1 MAMTS
6 VVYFLKGQLTVING
20 LVALL
25 LLAFILYRYKKIRWA
40 KFLIAV
46 SVLLFLLCSTSYLPE
61 YFANKLEKKYPPFS
75 IEHAAFDTSKVL
87 IHVLGSGYTLDE
99 RLPATAQLGLP
110 ALGRLAEG
118 IRIHRGIKNSEIICS
133 GNSMF
138 AEETQAQVTKK
149 AAIILGV
156 AADELETL
164 NTPGT
169 TQEEAEALS
178 TSFDTSSKL
187 IVVTD
192 AIHMPRAMKVFTA
205 AGFKPIAAPTN
216 YKVHEG
222 PKRFEIKWW
231 PAVSNISLMNY
242 VIHEWLGNVK
252 ASML

>member
-1 MAMTS
+1 MTS
-6 VVYFLKGQLTVING
+6 FIYFLKGQLTVANG

-25 LLAFILYRYKKIRWA
+25 VLSFILYRYKKIKWA
-40 KFLIAV
+40 KILVWV

-61 YFANKLEKKYPPFS
+61 YLASKLERKYAPFK
-75 IEHAAFDTSKVL
+75 IEDNRFDTGKVL
-87 IHVLGSGYTLDE
+87 IHVLGSGYSLDE
-99 RLPATAQLGLP
+99 RLPATAQLGLT

-138 AEETQAQVTKK
+138 ATETQARVTKK
-149 AAIILGV
+149 AAVILGV

-169 TQEEAEALS
+169 TDEEAAALQER
-178 TSFDTSSKL
+178 FNKSSQL

-192 AIHMPRAMKVFTA
+192 AIHMPRAIKLFTA
-205 AGFKPIAAPTN
+205 AGFKPVAAPTN
-216 YKVHEG
+216 YKVNEG
-222 PKRFEIKWW
+222 PSRYKINWW
-231 PAVSNISLMNY
+231 PAISNISLMNY
-242 VIHEWLGNVK
+242 VIHEWLGNIK